1 MYLTNILHVSMCV
14 YCNRSQMTSQPVKNQ
29 KVQHRPK
36 SSEWLLFFT
45 SCDIFCDLLQY
56 THTGKCK
63 LFVLY
68 NKNSNG
74 LFKDIGHEKQ
84 KSADVIWREFDA
96 ICVSCIHAYQWK
108 CIEVT
113 LLYILY
119 KWATDLYRTTDPYCI
134 VS

>member
-74 LFKDIGHEKQ
+74 LFKDIGHEK
-84 KSADVIWREFDA
+84 KTSLLRWSDVNLTPYV
-96 ICVSCIHAYQWK
+96 CPAYMH
-108 CIEVT
+108 INEN
-113 LLYILY
+113 
-119 KWATDLYRTTDPYCI
+119 A
-134 VS
+134 